1 MNKTNQIQ
9 LKIPAVLVVTT
20 GLSILLHDTSMDK
33 AASTALTRP
42 NDVVLAKK
50 VVDDMPHDHTRSSNL
65 NPATT
70 PRAQTRLSDEKKYI
84 INKRL
89 MGSNNDFDYIW
100 PSV

>member
-1 MNKTNQIQ
+1 MNKLNE
-9 LKIPAVLVVTT
+9 LKIPTALALTA
-20 GLSILLHDTSMDK
+20 GASILFHDTGVDK
-33 AASTALTRP
+33 ATSTVIAKPTEALAVSTL
-42 NDVVLAKK
+42 VK
-50 VVDDMPHDHTRSSNL
+50 DDIPHEHTRSSNL

>member
-1 MNKTNQIQ
+1 MNKINELQIPTA
-9 LKIPAVLVVTT
+9 LALTA
-20 GLSILLHDTSMDK
+20 GASILLHDTSVDRATTTVITK
-33 AASTALTRP
+33 PTETVAVSTI
-42 NDVVLAKK
+42 AK
-50 VVDDMPHDHTRSSNL
+50 DDTPHDHTRSSNL